1 MSKAGMA
8 TNGRIAEQLNGN
20 PWRTGH

>member
-8 TNGRIAEQLNGN
+8 TNGRIAEQLNAN